1 MNNKEIANL
10 MFPNIDKN
18 IDYYEKKYPKR
29 NLPEGAVVTRFA
41 PSPTGFVHMGSLR
54 TAFIA
59 KKIATDTNGVFYLR
73 IEDTDDKRSIENG
86 IQGIIDDFKNF
97 NFGID
102 EGRISETEEKGNY
115 GPYLQSERKEI
126 YQTFAKYLVENN
138 LAYPCFAT
146 EEELNEIRKN
156 QEMKKERIGFYGR
169 YARSRNLS
177 FTEITEK
184 IKNNEKFV
192 TRLKSPG
199 DFNKKITCNDLV
211 KGKIE
216 FPENDLDIVLLKSD
230 GIPTYHFAHLVDD
243 YLMRTTHILRG
254 DEWLSSLPIH
264 VQLFQIFRFPTPKYC
279 HVAPVNKK
287 DGESIRKLSKR
298 KDPEAALSFYLEK
311 GIPVA
316 AVYLY
321 LMTTANSN
329 FEGWLDQNKNLG
341 LENFKFDF
349 KKMSASGSLFDLDK
363 LLNIS
368 KNYISRLTAAE
379 VYQKVLDW
387 SFTYDKNFYEL
398 LIKYPDYSIK
408 IFNIERKQN
417 KPRKDFAAWSDIK
430 ENIFYM
436 YDELYNHEDVDFN
449 LVKTLEKYK
458 EIVNLYIHK
467 YYDINDDKGTWFRKI
482 KELATEV
489 GYAPE
494 MNLYKENPNKYLGN
508 IADVSNVLRISLTTK
523 TTTPDLYEIMQIL
536 GKDKIQDRFTKICEQ
551 ISSY

>member
-1 MNNKEIANL
+1 MNNKELASL
-10 MFPNIDKN
+10 MFPNIDKDIN
-18 IDYYEKKYPKR
+18 YYEEKYPKR

-59 KKIATDTNGVFYLR
+59 KKIATDTKGVFYLR
-73 IEDTDDKRSIENG
+73 IEDTDEKRSIENG
-86 IQGIIDDFKNF
+86 IQGIIDDFKDF
-97 NFGID
+97 NFEID
-102 EGRISETEEKGNY
+102 EGRICETEEKGNY

-126 YQTFAKYLVENN
+126 YQTFAKYLVEND

-156 QEMKKERIGFYGR
+156 QETKKERIGFYGR

-177 FTEITEK
+177 FTEIEEK
-184 IKNNEKFV
+184 IKNNKKFV

-199 DFNKKITCNDLV
+199 DFNKKITCKDLV

-311 GIPVA
+311 GIPIN

-368 KNYISRLTAAE
+368 KNYISRLTATE

-387 SFTYDKNFYEL
+387 SFTYDKHFYEL
-398 LIKYPDYSIK
+398 LKKYPDYSIE
-408 IFNIERKQN
+408 IFNIERMQK
-417 KPRKDFAAWSDIK
+417 KPRKDFSAWSDIK

-436 YDELYNHEDVDFN
+436 YDELYNHEDVNFN
-449 LVKTLEKYK
+449 LVNTSEKHK
-458 EIVNLYIHK
+458 EIINLYINK
-467 YYDINDDKGTWFRKI
+467 YYDINDDKETWFRKI
-482 KELATEV
+482 KELAIEV

-494 MNLYKENPNKYLGN
+494 MNLYKENPNQYLGN
-508 IADVSNVLRISLTTK
+508 IADVSNILRISLTTK
-523 TTTPDLYEIMQIL
+523 ITTPDLYEIMKLL
-536 GKDKIQDRFTKICEQ
+536 GKDKLQERFTKICV
-551 ISSY
+551 